1 MPVAFGGM
9 KVNVQP
15 DFSLLEKPIMSSR
28 TAVLTGRFAP
38 FCNAHL
44 GLIWHALKDCDEVV
58 LVLTDSDLA
67 RSSRLPWTAEE
78 RMAMARSA
86 CADFGK
92 KVRFIQVDAPPRRI
106 LDMTKIDGLQSLS
119 FVVLET
125 VTGVEEAALAS
136 LYAGDDEALQAAV
149 PTAIFEKV
157 VALRQSEQLS
167 EFAGEHRY
175 FEDYK
180 AAWKAAPYPVVL
192 VSVDAVIVQSGHL
205 LLVERGRIPGKGLWA
220 LPGGFVE
227 PDEWLEDAA
236 LRELSEETNL
246 KLNPEIIGRY
256 LKGSHVFDDPW
267 RSGRGRVITHAYYFE
282 LEGEE
287 LPFIYGQDDAA
298 AARWVPLSDIKAMQG
313 QFFDDHGRIIA
324 HFLKV

>member
-1 MPVAFGGM
+1 M
-9 KVNVQP
+9 
-15 DFSLLEKPIMSSR
+15 LSR

-44 GLIWHALKDCDEVV
+44 GVIWQALKDNDEVV
-58 LVLTDSDLA
+58 IIVTDADFAL
-67 RSSRLPWTAEE
+67 SSRLPWTADE
-78 RMAMARSA
+78 RVAMARAA
-86 CADFGK
+86 CADFGD
-92 KVRFIQVDAPPRRI
+92 KVRFVQTDAPPRHI
-106 LDMTKIDGLQSLS
+106 LDMTKVESLAGIS
-119 FVVLET
+119 F
-125 VTGVEEAALAS
+125 GVIKPISGAEEAALAS
-136 LYAGDDEALQAAV
+136 LYAGDDEALRATV
-149 PTAIFEKV
+149 PTAIFDEIS
-157 VALRQSEQLS
+157 ALRQSKW
-167 EFAGEHRY
+167 FADFAQEHRY

-236 LRELSEETNL
+236 LRELCEETSL
-246 KLNPEIIGRY
+246 DLNPENIGRY

-267 RSGRGRVITHAYYFE
+267 RSGRGRVITHAYHFE
-282 LEGEE
+282 LEGKD

-298 AARWVPLSDIKAMQG
+298 AARWVPLAEIKAMRG
-313 QFFDDHGRIIA
+313 RFFDDHGRIIS
-324 HFLKV
+324 HFLEV